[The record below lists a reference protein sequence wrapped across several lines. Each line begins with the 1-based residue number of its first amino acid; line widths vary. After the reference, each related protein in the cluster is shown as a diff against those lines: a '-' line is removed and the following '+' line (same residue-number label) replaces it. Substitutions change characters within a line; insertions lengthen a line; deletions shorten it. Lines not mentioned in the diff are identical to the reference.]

1 MDLWYSLLS
10 ACTTHSNSPCFVLS
24 SHTNRSWIDDN
35 FFKQCV
41 DDIQV
46 VIPLLSRNSKPAS
59 YLWVFDIHCS
69 PVAPPT
75 CPTLP
80 LFCTTLTKSLVTVPL
95 GELIWTLS
103 GVDKFFLSNFHPN
116 FKSLMSFSAMIT
128 KVSFMTL
135 QGALHNV
142 VKVYTCTKSDQYIF
156 KNESFLTWGLS
167 ERWLSKNP
175 AE

>member
-1 MDLWYSLLS
+1 
-10 ACTTHSNSPCFVLS
+10 
-24 SHTNRSWIDDN
+24 
-35 FFKQCV
+35 
-41 DDIQV
+41 
-46 VIPLLSRNSKPAS
+46 
-59 YLWVFDIHCS
+59 
-69 PVAPPT
+69 
-75 CPTLP
+75 
-80 LFCTTLTKSLVTVPL
+80 
-95 GELIWTLS
+95 
-103 GVDKFFLSNFHPN
+103 
-116 FKSLMSFSAMIT
+116 MIT